1 MSLLSS
7 SSIWKRGQDQAS
19 QFNTDSTQT
28 RKGAKRKKPTWMF
41 SLSLKKRIEI
51 THFGL
56 KIKRLGV
63 QLQPRTRTG
72 RLPTSAPVCLCTKS
86 QDLKRS
92 WSPLASSDK
101 NHSGRR
107 GILLLISRVNSLVS
121 YVIKPWM
128 KANQE
133 ELPYGKEKVYFLPA
147 FLQVLLTGYFQEAD
161 IVFQKRKEREV

>member
-1 MSLLSS
+1 
-7 SSIWKRGQDQAS
+7 
-19 QFNTDSTQT
+19 
-28 RKGAKRKKPTWMF
+28 
-41 SLSLKKRIEI
+41 
-51 THFGL
+51 L
-56 KIKRLGV
+56 KIKGWGFNY
-63 QLQPRTRTG
+63 RTG

-92 WSPLASSDK
+92 WSPLATSDK

-133 ELPYGKEKVYFLPA
+133 ELPYGKEKVYFLCQP
-147 FLQVLLTGYFQEAD
+147 FCRLSSLD
-161 IVFQKRKEREV
+161 ISRKQI